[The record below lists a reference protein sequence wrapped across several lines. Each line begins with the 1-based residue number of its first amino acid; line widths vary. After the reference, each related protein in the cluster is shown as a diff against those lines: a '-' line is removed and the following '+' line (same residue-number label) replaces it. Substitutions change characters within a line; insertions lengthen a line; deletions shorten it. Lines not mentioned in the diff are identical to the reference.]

1 MEGGVSTLSSVALM
15 CGYISPNAH
24 RIWMFAICPFKPML
38 DLPHLFCFIPEST
51 AVNKLHQPHQSNLQK
66 RSGVNS
72 CVSSLSSLPHSVSCG
87 FYKVLNNSLFRY
99 CVRHQQQNVHKTTVP
114 PYTPYNLLT
123 QFVLI
128 LPWSLFFHTQEQMGT
143 FSLTDLFYIER
154 HETG

>member
-1 MEGGVSTLSSVALM
+1 MSLKEARKLEMVLTKCMRRRMEGGVSTLSSVALM

-72 CVSSLSSLPHSVSCG
+72 CVSSLSSLPHSMNKPRHG
-87 FYKVLNNSLFRY
+87 KV
-99 CVRHQQQNVHKTTVP
+99 
-114 PYTPYNLLT
+114 
-123 QFVLI
+123 
-128 LPWSLFFHTQEQMGT
+128 E
-143 FSLTDLFYIER
+143 
-154 HETG
+154 